1 MKLFSTYKAKL
12 IGLLITCVSLACLG
26 ISIIAISAMKKNSIS
41 IFENQGISIIQKAQ
55 KHINGDYFEELIDKY
70 EQVSGLEVENDG

>member
-41 IFENQGISIIQKAQ
+41 IFENQGIS
-55 KHINGDYFEELIDKY
+55 
-70 EQVSGLEVENDG
+70 